1 MGFLHKE
8 KCNDE
13 KTQRLNT
20 MWQIQANLR
29 MIGVHNRALNKA
41 LERKAKQSLFTNHT
55 FSGRVS
61 TLKRIRPKQSKRT
74 IANDE
79 HKTKVG
85 FLATHVPYFLNMTIY
100 TQCQK
105 SFCLYQ
111 HKP

>member
-1 MGFLHKE
+1 
-8 KCNDE
+8 
-13 KTQRLNT
+13 
-20 MWQIQANLR
+20 MWQIQVNLR
-29 MIGVHNRALNKA
+29 MIGVHNRAFNKA

-100 TQCQK
+100 TQCQNLYTQCQN

-111 HKP
+111 N